1 MDIDIVPALLSLSR
15 LIVLCQFANWLWIRS
30 SSSDHL
36 SVSGRLSGL
45 SPAKHETNE
54 LFSMAHTRKIQCQ
67 WSSEAWVVEITA
79 AAAAQQYHILFLVLC
94 VTFPYLVTL
103 GTWFNHWSRPFAII
117 YLRLLFWGYHSQR
130 INCGPVPSP
139 LATMATFHCILSFL
153 LFCETEAKLRIW
165 LASSPDKGR
174 EAPQPT

>member
-1 MDIDIVPALLSLSR
+1 MSVCE
-15 LIVLCQFANWLWIRS
+15 LIVDQEQQRWSLV
-30 SSSDHL
+30 
-36 SVSGRLSGL
+36 SVGADCLDSAPQNMKQMNFSQWHTHGKYNVNEAL
-45 SPAKHETNE
+45 KHEWWKS
-54 LFSMAHTRKIQCQ
+54 LQQHS
-67 WSSEAWVVEITA
+67 
-79 AAAAQQYHILFLVLC
+79 QQYHILFLVLC

-117 YLRLLFWGYHSQR
+117 YLRLLFWGYHSHR